1 MKTES
6 VALSSH
12 TILVNGILMWGRVDL
27 GGVRGKAGLEC
38 GQIALHQIL
47 NCVLKIVLKIS

>member
-1 MKTES
+1 MQIES

-47 NCVLKIVLKIS
+47 NYVMKIVLKVF